1 MATKRTNTVISPP
14 TTLITPINRIQRAML
29 TIMSSSRT
37 RNGVRDSALS
47 FMVTIPI

>member
-1 MATKRTNTVISPP
+1 
-14 TTLITPINRIQRAML
+14 ML